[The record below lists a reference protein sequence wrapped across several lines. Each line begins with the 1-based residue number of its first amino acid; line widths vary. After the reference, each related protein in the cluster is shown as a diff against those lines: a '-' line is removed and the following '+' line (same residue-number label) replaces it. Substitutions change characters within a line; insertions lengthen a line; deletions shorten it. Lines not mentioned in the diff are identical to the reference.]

1 MSVELDN
8 RLRGRTF
15 GIQFVSKSDVQDDDV
30 MLILDTHLVRPR
42 DFPAVMTKAA
52 VSVMEGSEFKRVVAC
67 VTDSNLAMKLV
78 EL

>member
-1 MSVELDN
+1 MSVDLDN

-15 GIQFVSKSDVQDDDV
+15 GIQFVNKSDVQDDDV
-30 MLILDTHLVRPR
+30 MLILDACLVRPR

-52 VSVMEGSEFKRVVAC
+52 VSVMEGSEFKKTTKC
-67 VTDSNLAMKLV
+67 LTDSKLAMRLV